1 MTKHSPFRYFKTSP
15 EIIRLAMVPYIRL
28 PLSLRRVEDLLH
40 ESGIAANMKLCS
52 LGRTARLEQSV
63 RLLICLGLAQSRFR
77 QMGFERSMLDNKNNW
92 LAGGDGVDAALS
104 PTASQCAKL
113 VMLKSQGKREGIHEG
128 N

>member
-63 RLLICLGLAQSRFR
+63 RLLICLGLAQSRFH

-92 LAGGDGVDAALS
+92 LAGG
-104 PTASQCAKL
+104 
-113 VMLKSQGKREGIHEG
+113 EGWIPVPLPPPATPRIRLFRRQ
-128 N
+128 